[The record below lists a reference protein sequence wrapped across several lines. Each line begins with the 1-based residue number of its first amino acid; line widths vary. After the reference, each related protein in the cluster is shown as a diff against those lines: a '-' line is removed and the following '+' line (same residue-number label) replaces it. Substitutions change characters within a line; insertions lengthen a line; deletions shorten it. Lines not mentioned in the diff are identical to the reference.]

1 MINFTI
7 AEADLPDGPVVGPL
21 ILAGLTLALGI
32 KGFSGTI
39 PWTRSKNITGW
50 PARILGIICVC
61 LALLFAAAALQN
73 L

>member
-1 MINFTI
+1 MIAMII

-21 ILAGLTLALGI
+21 ILAGLTLALGV

-39 PWTRSKNITGW
+39 PWTRTKNISGW
-50 PARILGIICVC
+50 PARILGTICVVI
-61 LALLFAAAALQN
+61 ALLFAAVAIQN